1 MRWRKNIKIAHPN
14 SPLGDRGEILA
25 KSQLATMVA
34 ETIQDRHLTQYVAAI
49 IIGLDQPKVSHIVT
63 GHLEGFSIERLIQLL
78 TALGR
83 DVDVIVRPLPR
94 SVRRGRL
101 RINPSS

>member
-1 MRWRKNIKIAHPN
+1 MRWRRNIKRALP
-14 SPLGDRGEILA
+14 SSSLGDRGEIVA

-34 ETIQDRHLTQYVAAI
+34 ETIQERQLTQYLAALI
-49 IIGLDQPKVSHIVT
+49 MGLDQPKVSHIVT
-63 GHLEGFSIERLIQLL
+63 GRLEGFSIERLIQLL

-94 SVRRGRL
+94 SRKRGRL